1 MNVLYNLRESRKT
14 YVINFLKLQDCYLI
28 ILQVQDIVVGNKNF
42 TDVTK
47 PSEIVQL
54 LLNEDQLAN
63 LESTTASSAKKNGKK
78 TPGQADSDA
87 AVRDLWNDEG
97 DEFFGQPTQPQGG
110 ARIEEVEEGD
120 GTPAPTAPSGR
131 GRKRKGDGAPSTRGR
146 KPGTRGGRK
155 KAQAPPADS

>member
-1 MNVLYNLRESRKT
+1 M
-14 YVINFLKLQDCYLI
+14 
-28 ILQVQDIVVGNKNF
+28 QDIVVGNKNF

-63 LESTTASSAKKNGKK
+63 LETTAASSAKKNGKK
-78 TPGQADSDA
+78 TPGQADTDA

-110 ARIEEVEEGD
+110 ATMMFWQPTYSPGSDTSSSSESIDSR
-120 GTPAPTAPSGR
+120 TAPLSPVLGRRLKGRQWEITVVVVKLFDDWWVAVWHFSGYMR
-131 GRKRKGDGAPSTRGR
+131 CK
-146 KPGTRGGRK
+146 
-155 KAQAPPADS
+155 

>member
-1 MNVLYNLRESRKT
+1 M
-14 YVINFLKLQDCYLI
+14 
-28 ILQVQDIVVGNKNF
+28 
-42 TDVTK
+42 
-47 PSEIVQL
+47 
-54 LLNEDQLAN
+54 NEDQLAN
-63 LESTTASSAKKNGKK
+63 LESTSATSAKKNGKK

-120 GTPAPTAPSGR
+120 GTPAPAAPSGR
-131 GRKRKGDGAPSTRGR
+131 GRKRKGDGTPSTRGR